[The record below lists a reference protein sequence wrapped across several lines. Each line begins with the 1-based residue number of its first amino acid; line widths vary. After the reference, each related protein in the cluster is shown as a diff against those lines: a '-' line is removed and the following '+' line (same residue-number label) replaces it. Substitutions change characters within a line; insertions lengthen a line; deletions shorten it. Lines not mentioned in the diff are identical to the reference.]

1 MQNDPPFGFVPIEPR
16 RSQRKPRRT
25 GLSMVIDDGL
35 PLPYLRSVLEIAA
48 PYIDLLKIK
57 TGTAR
62 LYPREKLVEKLALCE
77 QFEIRPFIGGQFHE
91 YVFAMLGDRDLPRFY
106 DEARALGFRTIEISD
121 NTVPL
126 TPEQRRGQIMAAV
139 KSG

>member
-1 MQNDPPFGFVPIEPR
+1 MATLPNDPPFGFVPIEPR

-35 PLPYLRSVLEIAA
+35 PLSYLRSVLEIAA

-62 LYPREKLVEKLALCE
+62 LYPRAALVDKLALCA
-77 QFEIRPFIGGQFHE
+77 QFEIRPFVGGHSR
-91 YVFAMLGDRDLPRFY
+91 VCLRDAGRHRAAALLPGG
-106 DEARALGFRTIEISD
+106 AALSASAPSRSPT
-121 NTVPL
+121 
-126 TPEQRRGQIMAAV
+126 TPCR
-139 KSG
+139 